1 MIFIDYISITQ
12 SVVLKVLRLKNI
24 VLYLKR
30 DQRSDIRI
38 CIGIPSY
45 MDEDV

>member
-1 MIFIDYISITQ
+1 MIFIEYLNITL
-12 SVVLKVLRLKNI
+12 SAVLIVLRLKNI

>member
-1 MIFIDYISITQ
+1 MIFIDYKSITQ

-30 DQRSDIRI
+30 DQKSDIRI

>member
-1 MIFIDYISITQ
+1 MIFIDCVSITQ

-30 DQRSDIRI
+30 DQRSDIQI
-38 CIGIPSY
+38 CIGISNY

>member
-1 MIFIDYISITQ
+1 MIFIDYISINHR
-12 SVVLKVLRLKNI
+12 SILKLLLINKN
-24 VLYLKR
+24 VLYFII

>member
-30 DQRSDIRI
+30 DQKSDIRI